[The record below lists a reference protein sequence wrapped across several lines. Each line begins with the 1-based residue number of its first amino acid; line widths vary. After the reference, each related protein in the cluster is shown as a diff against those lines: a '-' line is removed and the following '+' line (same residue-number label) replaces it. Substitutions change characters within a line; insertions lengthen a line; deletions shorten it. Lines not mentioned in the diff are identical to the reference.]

1 MSVPSMHNILNKLEG
16 VFQDVGGY
24 KKERD
29 LRWAAEEH
37 NDDKSGNDVQGQ
49 NNDDGGNVCTEEQ

>member
-1 MSVPSMHNILNKLEG
+1 MSVPGMHNILNKLEG

-37 NDDKSGNDVQGQ
+37 NDDKSGNDL
-49 NNDDGGNVCTEEQ
+49 